1 MSPYEI
7 LQPGGSIEYSN
18 PEPGAT
24 WLRRLADAYPSLAWL
39 NPEPE
44 RSWDYRQTIGI
55 VRQLIG
61 EKMFPLTLDG
71 MTRAITHLSRKN

>member
-1 MSPYEI
+1 MI
-7 LQPGGSIEYSN
+7 C
-18 PEPGAT
+18 
-24 WLRRLADAYPSLAWL
+24 DPSLAWL

-61 EKMFPLTLDG
+61 ERMFPLTLDG